1 MCKWIF
7 LQTMF
12 EILRANEHS
21 ETILMFEDE
30 TTYVSEF
37 FESHFWL
44 VNIGE
49 LLR

>member
-7 LQTMF
+7 LQAIF
-12 EILRANEHS
+12 EELRANEHS
-21 ETILMFEDE
+21 KTILMFDDE
-30 TTYVSEF
+30 TTHVSEF

-44 VNIGE
+44 VDIGE